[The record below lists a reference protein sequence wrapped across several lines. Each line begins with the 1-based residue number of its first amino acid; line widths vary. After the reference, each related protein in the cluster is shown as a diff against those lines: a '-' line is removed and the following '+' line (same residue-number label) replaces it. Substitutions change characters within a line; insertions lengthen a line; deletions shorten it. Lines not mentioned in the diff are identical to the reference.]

1 VLERSCVERIPNDE
15 VQEMDKR
22 NYIRYNPK
30 PVPDS
35 HIGLRKRCVG
45 VRSAL
50 RQRLEERI
58 RAMEILERT

>member
-1 VLERSCVERIPNDE
+1 MFEWKDDVGFPNDGL
-15 VQEMDKR
+15 QRMDR
-22 NYIRYNPK
+22 RSYILYNPK

-35 HIGLRKRCVG
+35 HIGLRNRCVG

-58 RAMEILERT
+58 RAIEILERT